1 MCVDFE
7 HVQMV
12 IWNTLENDED
22 NDEND
27 YAIAMLFI
35 EYP

>member
-7 HVQMV
+7 HVRMV

-22 NDEND
+22 NDENV
-27 YAIAMLFI
+27 YGIALLFI